1 MEIAAS
7 AVYAEVFCVA
17 DIVRHPLILVGV
29 PSKTRTRK
37 DCGRPLGISEFLDI
51 AQGESVGYIV
61 IVALAFPYY
70 CRSDF
75 NCIVDDGKTVPG
87 LQKSKIEGHI
97 QETKGET
104 AVFPGV
110 ETNVKGREIKPP
122 SIMIYALTGTQ
133 EIVVG
138 EVCVGK

>member
-87 LQKSKIEGHI
+87 LQK
-97 QETKGET
+97 
-104 AVFPGV
+104 
-110 ETNVKGREIKPP
+110 TNISRRPRVKRPFFQGLKPMWRAEKLSP
-122 SIMIYALTGTQ
+122 QPL
-133 EIVVG
+133 
-138 EVCVGK
+138 